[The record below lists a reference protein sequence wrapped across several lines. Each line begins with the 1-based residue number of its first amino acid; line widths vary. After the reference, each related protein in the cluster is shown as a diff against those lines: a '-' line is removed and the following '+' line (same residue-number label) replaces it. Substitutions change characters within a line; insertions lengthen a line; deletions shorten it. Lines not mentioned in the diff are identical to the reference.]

1 MKKRI
6 LSLVLCTLIVATLLV
21 SCGKT
26 DLDKAEDYINTH
38 SLRESEPYVTL
49 NLYIPVK
56 SVSNDAAREMQNE
69 FNKVIEPKYKTRI
82 AFHLVPEAEYE
93 QTVKAQAA
101 LAKENAEAELDKT
114 PAGIGDN
121 FPKENNFQFDIFV
134 ATGKSMIQSF
144 ISADYLM
151 DLTEPLTTTY
161 NRKLSDQTQYNSIP
175 SVIYENAVFTSTV
188 DGNTVN
194 RYYGVP
200 SNFLIGQYTYY
211 IINKE
216 NADKYYF
223 NELGDLESRIANL
236 KSLIEKDAAIADKNA
251 YIEETIQTV
260 QGDYRKRYEYSSDEY
275 YVEVKD
281 TPVLDTSR
289 LYEGMFCISSMCR
302 YKDRAMQVI
311 SEIYTNPALHT
322 TLQYGASNVTY
333 KLSDTTYTSTQSET
347 FGQQLTVK
355 TVEQIGDSAAYQI
368 DVKYTG
374 NIVNL
379 YTCSALGY
387 DPEYGYYL
395 SLQNKDATAP

>member
-6 LSLVLCTLIVATLLV
+6 LSLVLCILIVATMLI

-26 DLDKAEDYINTH
+26 DLDKAEEYVNTH

-49 NLYIPVK
+49 NLFIPVK

-69 FNKVIEPKYKTRI
+69 FNKVIESKYKTRI
-82 AFHLVPEAEYE
+82 VFHLVTEAEYE
-93 QTVKAQAA
+93 QTLKAQAA
-101 LAKENAEAELDKT
+101 LAKENAETELDMT
-114 PAGIGDN
+114 AAGIGDN

-144 ISADYLM
+144 VSSDYLM
-151 DLTEPLTTTY
+151 DMTEPLTTTY

-175 SVIYENAVFTSTV
+175 SIIYENAVFTSKE

-200 SNFLIGQYTYY
+200 SNFLIGKYTYY
-211 IINKE
+211 VI
-216 NADKYYF
+216 DK
-223 NELGDLESRIANL
+223 
-236 KSLIEKDAAIADKNA
+236 AIADTYYFGLDDSEPLETRIAELREHINDDSI
-251 YIEETIQTV
+251 IEAAITTV
-260 QGDYRKRYEYSSDEY
+260 QGDYRTRYEYSDDDY
-275 YVEVKD
+275 YVYVKD

-322 TLQYGASNVTY
+322 TLQYGASNITY
-333 KLSDTTYTSTQSET
+333 KLLDTTYTSTQPGT
-347 FGQQLTVK
+347 AGQQITVK
-355 TVEQIGDSAAYQI
+355 TVEQIGDPAAYQI